1 MSLDITQFYPTEFE
15 RNWTHVAQQ
24 MDCRLRLAVMPGGN
38 LTGKRKSF
46 NLLNDYE
53 MDEVTTRK
61 GDTPDGDTSGEK
73 YWLYAR
79 KFEKVISFD
88 EDDERQLGQ
97 IVLPDSDEVRN
108 MAMAYNRKVDDMI
121 IGAFDATRY
130 IGEDGTST
138 DAFPGSQSI
147 AVDYVPTGA
156 PANSGLTFA
165 KIREAARI
173 LNVNEVPESER
184 FFSYGAKQLDNLL
197 AITEATS
204 RDYSDLMALKD
215 GKISYWM
222 GFTWIPTQRLSRNVA
237 TDVRSCFAWH
247 KSGIKLGEGARN
259 SYIDVRPDKRHAKQ
273 IRSVG
278 RLGAVRSEN
287 EKVVRVYCDESP

>member
-24 MDCRLRLAVMPGGN
+24 MDSRLRNAVSPGGN

-79 KFEKVISFD
+79 KFEKVITFD

-108 MAMAYNRKVDDMI
+108 MAMAYNRKVDDII
-121 IGAFDATRY
+121 IGSFDATRY
-130 IGEDGTST
+130 IGEDGTTT
-138 DAFPGSQSI
+138 DAFPSGQSI
-147 AVDYVPTGA
+147 AVNYVPTGA
-156 PANSGLTFA
+156 PANSGLTFP

-173 LNVNEVPESER
+173 LNENEIPEEDR
-184 FFSYGAKQLDNLL
+184 YFAYAATQLDNLL
-197 AITEATS
+197 AMTEATS
-204 RDYSDLMALKD
+204 RDYSDIMALKD
-215 GKISYWM
+215 GKITRFM
-222 GFTWIPTQRLSRNVA
+222 GFTWIPTQRLPIVTA

-247 KSGIKLGEGARN
+247 KSAVKLGEGARN
-259 SYIDVRPDKRHAKQ
+259 SYIDIRPDKRHAKQ

-278 RLGAVRSEN
+278 RLGAVRTEN
-287 EKVVRVYCDESP
+287 EKVVRIYCDESP

>member
-1 MSLDITQFYPTEFE
+1 MSLDPTQFYTTEYE

-24 MDCRLRLAVMPGGN
+24 MEARLRAAVMPGGN

-79 KFEKVISFD
+79 KFEKVITFD

-108 MAMAYNRKVDDMI
+108 MAMAYNRKCDDVI
-121 IGAFDATRY
+121 VAAFDATRY
-130 IGEDGTST
+130 IGEEGTTT
-138 DAFPGSQSI
+138 DAFPSGQSI
-147 AVDYVPTGA
+147 AVDYVKSGS
-156 PANSGLTFA
+156 PANSGLTFD
-165 KIREAARI
+165 KVREAARI
-173 LNVNEVPESER
+173 LNANEIPESER
-184 FFSYGAKQLDNLL
+184 FFAYGAKQLDDLL
-197 AITEATS
+197 GVTQATS
-204 RDYSDLMALKD
+204 RDYVELMALKD
-215 GKISYWM
+215 GKIDKWM
-222 GFTWIPTQRLSRNVA
+222 GFTWIPLQRLPRNVS

-247 KSGIKLGEGARN
+247 KSGVKFGEGDRN
-259 SYIDVRPDKRHAKQ
+259 THIDIRPDKRHARQ

-278 RLGAVRSEN
+278 RIGAVRSEN

>member
-24 MDCRLRLAVMPGGN
+24 MDSRLRSAVSPGGN

-46 NLLNDYE
+46 NLLDDYE

-79 KFEKVISFD
+79 KFEKVITFD

-108 MAMAYNRKVDDMI
+108 MAMSYNRKVDDI
-121 IGAFDATRY
+121 IISAFDASRF
-130 IGEDGTST
+130 IGEDGTT
-138 DAFPGSQSI
+138 PDALTGQDV
-147 AVDYVPTGA
+147 AVDYVPSGA
-156 PANSGLTFA
+156 TANSGLTLG
-165 KIREAARI
+165 KIREAARK
-173 LNVNEVPESER
+173 LNVAEVPESER
-184 FFSYGAKQLDNLL
+184 FFVYGAKQLDNLL
-197 AITEATS
+197 GITEVAS

-215 GKISYWM
+215 GKISSYM
-222 GFTWIPTQRLSRNVA
+222 GFTWIPSQRLPRNA
-237 TDVRSCFAWH
+237 STDVRTCFAWH
-247 KSGIKLGEGARN
+247 KSAIKFGEGARN
-259 SYIDVRPDKRHAKQ
+259 TYIDIRPDKRHAKQ
-273 IRSVG
+273 IRTVG
-278 RLGAVRSEN
+278 RLGAVRTEN
-287 EKVVRVYCDESP
+287 VKVVRVYCDESP

>member
-15 RNWTHVAQQ
+15 KNWTHVAQQ
-24 MDCRLRLAVMPGGN
+24 MDSRLRNAVSPGGN

-108 MAMAYNRKVDDMI
+108 MAMAYNRKVDDI
-121 IGAFDATRY
+121 IVSAFDATRY
-130 IGEDGTST
+130 IGEDGTTT
-138 DAFPGSQSI
+138 DAFDTNFSI
-147 AVDYVPTGA
+147 AVDYVASGA
-156 PANSGLTFA
+156 TANSGLTFA
-165 KIREAARI
+165 KIREAARK
-173 LNVNEVPESER
+173 LNAAEIPEGDR
-184 FFSYGAKQLDNLL
+184 YFAIGARQLDNLL
-197 AITEATS
+197 AITETTS

-215 GKISYWM
+215 GKISYFM
-222 GFTWIPTQRLSRNVA
+222 GFNWIQTQRLPRNA
-237 TDVRSCFAWH
+237 STDVRSCFAWH
-247 KSGIKLGEGARN
+247 KSAIKFGEGARN
-259 SYIDVRPDKRHAKQ
+259 SYIDTRPDKRHAKQ

-278 RLGAVRSEN
+278 RLGAVRTEN
-287 EKVVRVYCDESP
+287 EKVVRIYCDESP

>member
-1 MSLDITQFYPTEFE
+1 MSLDITQFYPVEFE

-24 MDCRLRLAVMPGGN
+24 MDARLRSAVTPGGN

-79 KFEKVISFD
+79 KFEKVITFD

-108 MAMAYNRKVDDMI
+108 MAMAYNRKVDDI
-121 IGAFDATRY
+121 IIAAFDATRY
-130 IGEDGTST
+130 IGEDGTTT
-138 DAFPGSQSI
+138 DAFPSGQSI
-147 AVDYVPTGA
+147 AVNFGGS
-156 PANSGLTFA
+156 NSGLTLG
-165 KIREAARI
+165 KIRETARI
-173 LNVNEVPESER
+173 MNENEIEESGR
-184 FFSYGAKQLDNLL
+184 YFAYGAQQLDNLL
-197 AITEATS
+197 AITEVTS

-215 GKISYWM
+215 GKISYYM
-222 GFTWIPTQRLSRNVA
+222 GFTWIPTQRLPINTG

-247 KSGIKLGEGARN
+247 KSAIKFGEGQRN
-259 SYIDVRPDKRHAKQ
+259 SYIDIRPDKRHAKQ

-278 RLGAVRSEN
+278 RLGAVRTEN
-287 EKVVRVYCDESP
+287 EKVVRIYCDESP